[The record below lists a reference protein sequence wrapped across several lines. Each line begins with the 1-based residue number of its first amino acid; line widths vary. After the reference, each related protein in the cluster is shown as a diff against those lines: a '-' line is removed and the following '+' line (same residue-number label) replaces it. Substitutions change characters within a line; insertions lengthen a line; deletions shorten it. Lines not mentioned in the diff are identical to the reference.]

1 MLSIKFINDN
11 CDYVRKVLENRN
23 FDVFVFDIFLFYFD
37 KRGVVMYDV

>member
-11 CDYVRKVLENRN
+11 RDYVRKVLENRN

-37 KRGVVMYDV
+37 KRGVVMHDV